1 MRKKKVWKSFF
12 WEALGLVLLA
22 GLTALGV
29 NHLRSDGL
37 PLGDAPT
44 PANASGNLILLSP
57 AEAMQAAMD
66 GDTIFIDAR
75 SPLEYADGHI
85 QGAVNISYAESKL
98 RQGPLKLVLYCDGE
112 ECGMAA
118 NLARLLLDRGVEIS
132 VMPKGISGWFASGGL
147 VEAGK

>member
-1 MRKKKVWKSFF
+1 MRKKKVWKFFF
-12 WEALGLVLLA
+12 WEALALLLVASLA
-22 GLTALGV
+22 ALGA
-29 NHLRSDGL
+29 NHLRDDSL
-37 PLGDAPT
+37 PLSAAPPLASVSGDLT
-44 PANASGNLILLSP
+44 LLSP
-57 AEAMQAAMD
+57 SEAMQAAMD
-66 GDTIFIDAR
+66 GDTIFVDAR

-112 ECGMAA
+112 DCGMAA